1 MFVFDLYMNRKILS
15 MKKRTYIMGV
25 ASFLIAMMFVVSSCN
40 SGAKKSKQVDAVNVE
55 KDEVENKVREYV
67 YPLPTAFEIVEMLN
81 DIEAAYIFDLSN
93 DPSNADKYFTEKSKA
108 LNLGIYGGDL
118 SYASTYNQKQ
128 ETLDFIAASRKMI
141 DGLDLKGAVDEDLP
155 DKIEANQN
163 NKDVMVELITNSFYD
178 TYDFLNRNN
187 RAPVSALV
195 MAGAWVEGL
204 YIATHISEETF
215 HSKEM
220 VTIVLKQKEPLVKL
234 MEILNEYKSDKGV
247 AETMESLSNMAG
259 IYAGIETDAITEE
272 QLKQIAD
279 ESLKIRNEFVAVD
292 KK

>member
-1 MFVFDLYMNRKILS
+1 
-15 MKKRTYIMGV
+15 MKKKTNIMGI
-25 ASFLIAMMFVVSSCN
+25 ASFLFAIILLASSCN
-40 SGAKKSKQVDAVNVE
+40 SSKKKTKKADAVNIKKE
-55 KDEVENKVREYV
+55 DVENKVREYV
-67 YPLPTAFEIVEMLN
+67 YPLPTAFEIVQMLN

-93 DPSNADKYFTEKSKA
+93 SPLNADKYFTEKSLA

-128 ETLDFIAASRKMI
+128 ETLDFIEASRKML
-141 DGLDLKGAVDEDLP
+141 DGLNLQGAVEEDLP
-155 DKIEANQN
+155 EKIEANQD
-163 NKDVMVELITNSFYD
+163 NKEALVELITNSFYD
-178 TYDFLNRNN
+178 TYDFLNRND

-220 VTIVLKQKEPLVKL
+220 VSIVLKQKEPLLKL
-234 MEILNEYKSDKGV
+234 MEILAKYKDDAAV
-247 AETMESLSNMAG
+247 AETIERLSNIAN
-259 IYAGIETDAITEE
+259 IYAGIENDAITQE
-272 QLKQIAD
+272 QMKKIAD
-279 ESLKIRNEFVAVD
+279 ESLKIRAQFIALD